1 MIKRILV
8 ALDSDTD
15 TPTATRYA
23 TELAHRFDAEVTGV
37 AVVDT
42 GSIEKGARGGGIG
55 SMYLMEKVEASLTA
69 EAREVAGGLLDRF
82 RAAVVNA
89 GVAYETRI
97 QEGEPADRIVED
109 GKYADLLI
117 IGREP
122 HFYYAHPNETPITL
136 GQVIKR
142 VVGAV
147 LVVPNRY
154 REVKRVVVAFD
165 SSAACVRSLRGFVHM
180 QPFGTDV
187 GVDIVNVH
195 SKGGRAES
203 QLELRQAQAY
213 VQKHGFHVDIHS
225 VVGVDASEEI
235 VNCTKRFEADLLLV
249 GAQFVTPLSKLA
261 FGSTTAS
268 LLDSV
273 AVPMWV
279 EN

>member
-23 TELAHRFDAEVTGV
+23 TELARRFDAEVTGI

-55 SMYLMEKVEASLTA
+55 SMYLMGKVEASLTA
-69 EAREVAGGLLDRF
+69 EAREVAGGLLDKF
-82 RAAVVNA
+82 RAAVVSA
-89 GVAYETRI
+89 GVTYEARI

-122 HFYYAHPNETPITL
+122 HFYYAHPTETPMTL

-142 VVGAV
+142 VAGAV
-147 LVVPNRY
+147 LVAPDRY
-154 REVKRVVVAFD
+154 REVKRVLVAFD
-165 SSAACVRSLRGFVHM
+165 GSAACVRALRGFLHM

-187 GVDIVNVH
+187 AVDIVNVH
-195 SKGGRAES
+195 SKGAHAQS
-203 QLELRQAQAY
+203 QLELRQAQAF

-225 VVGVDASEEI
+225 VVGADVSEEI
-235 VNCTKRFEADLLLV
+235 VGCIKRFDADLLLV
-249 GAQFVTPLSKLA
+249 GAQFVTPLSKFA